1 MVVPYFVFKNRDSR
15 EFDIIVNEL
24 PPHQTVDDEVEY
36 VEVPGRDGYLT
47 VTTDRKPSLEKQIV
61 ISIYDDTNICDIK
74 EWLNGSGELIL
85 SNDADV
91 FYNARIQTIRDFEE
105 VSKYGPSSFTF
116 KCQPYGYLYSGDDT
130 LIIDSKNTI
139 LINQYAESKPI
150 IKVVGSG
157 VGDVTINNKKIIIDN
172 IDSSIV
178 IDSELEESY
187 SGTQEAFFKGDYPV
201 FINGENAITWSGG
214 VTRLEVIPRWRK

>member
-1 MVVPYFVFKNRDSR
+1 MVVPYFIFKNKDSR
-15 EFDIIVNEL
+15 DFNIIVNEL
-24 PPHQTVDDEVEY
+24 PPIQTVDDEVEY
-36 VEVPGRDGYLT
+36 IEVPGRDGHLT
-47 VTTDRKPSLEKQIV
+47 ITKDRKPSLEKEVV
-61 ISIYDDTNICDIK
+61 ISIRPGSDIANIK
-74 EWLNGSGELIL
+74 KWLSSSGKLIL
-85 SNDADV
+85 SNDPEV
-91 FYNARIQTIRDFEE
+91 FYIARIQTIRELEE
-105 VSKYGPSSFTF
+105 VSKFGSVSLNFM
-116 KCQPYGYLYSGDDT
+116 CQPYGYLYSGDET

-150 IKVVGSG
+150 VKVVGNG
-157 VGDVTINNKKIIIDN
+157 AGDVTINNKKIIIDN

-187 SGTQEAFFKGDYPV
+187 SGTQEAFFKGEYPV